1 MLLWLSL
8 YYLAP
13 ALLCD
18 RLFRILAKRI
28 NNDAKR
34 KWLLTIGLTLSWAP
48 LIMTVNERCGPVQF
62 LFAIAHFDAE
72 QLQVAPWWQQGL
84 LLVAT
89 FLISQY
95 CILREKT
102 SAPPPAR

>member
-28 NNDAKR
+28 TNDASR

-48 LIMTVNERCGPVQF
+48 LIMTANDRTGPVQF
-62 LFAIAHFDAE
+62 LLAIVHFDAD
-72 QLQVAPWWQQGL
+72 QMQVAPLWQQGL
-84 LLVAT
+84 LLLAA
-89 FLISQY
+89 FLIA
-95 CILREKT
+95 RHFAFRTKT
-102 SAPPPAR
+102 QPAPSVN

>member
-28 NNDAKR
+28 IIEAWR
-34 KWLLTIGLTLSWAP
+34 KWLLTTGLTLSWAP
-48 LIMTVNERCGPVQF
+48 LIMTTNERTGPVQF
-62 LFAIAHFDAE
+62 LLAIVHFDAD
-72 QLQVAPWWQQGL
+72 QLQAAPLWQQGVL
-84 LLVAT
+84 LIAS
-89 FLISQY
+89 FLIARHFVFKS
-95 CILREKT
+95 KT
-102 SAPPPAR
+102 PASPP